1 MKINGMMKKGTAAA
15 LGSVLA
21 IGLLLGTGG
30 TLKSV
35 ADHKITKDTVSN
47 SAMKS
52 NAENKVT
59 DETGDNVGIVAIDL
73 VGDYIEQSS
82 GTDASDISGIM
93 PVSLEPDTGSGNADG
108 SDSTSNSGSDGST
121 QSGATD
127 TSADAAQ
134 NSDSGNGSDS
144 SAQSGAADTSTG
156 DVQNDDSTSGQDATQ
171 NSGSVNDSDS
181 SAQSTTEGNTTN
193 QDNGTGQLTVS
204 INPSSVTVEEGE
216 SATFSVTISDP
227 DYTYSSENFTYQWQK
242 QEASGSTFS
251 NIEGGTG
258 NSYTVSQATYSQNG
272 EQYRCQVSYTPSNS
286 SDTVTI
292 TSDVAVLYVNRTT
305 ATGPSITM
313 DLPSSY
319 TATSGTDVTFTIE
332 AKAGSTDSTLKYEW
346 YKNNS
351 PISDAGTGSASYTLS
366 KVTMTNNNNTT
377 YYCIVT
383 EKNSSGIELGTVTS
397 QTVTLTVTDNTVY
410 TVTVNNG
417 NAGSNAYAAGST
429 VSITATVP
437 TGNTFK
443 QWTSTDGVNFA
454 DSKEENTTF
463 TMPAKDVTVTA
474 ELNDGTTEDYTITI
488 TKQPENVAILAGGS
502 AAFTT
507 EATVS
512 PSAELVYQWTAD
524 FNDGK
529 GFVDVATGSTC
540 TLSNVPSTYSGA
552 VYRCKISVKDHSENY
567 LYTNTAVLT
576 IGYQITVNGG
586 TASPTTGNAGE
597 SVTIKA
603 DTPLDGYEFKQ
614 WTVKKGNVILKDE
627 SKAQTVFV
635 MPASDVELTAEFQQ
649 TLAKPVIT
657 TQPESVTVY
666 AGETTSFKVEAS
678 GEELTYQWMLDK
690 TDGKGFQKITGAT
703 EKVFRVYTQ
712 DGSMN
717 GYKYKCTV
725 TNRSGSVDSKEAVLT
740 VRYKITDG
748 ANSIWKKGSSDGL
761 TFQGNGAYTK
771 FRSIKI
777 DEQYIGGSNYT
788 KKSDPTIVT
797 MLASYLET
805 LSVGDHNLTMV
816 WEDGIAETV
825 FTVSAGSSSGSS
837 SSGSS
842 SGNTANNAA
851 GNAANVAAGGSS
863 GGSSAS
869 SEGDAGGA
877 DSTTASVSQQ
887 DSGETELVDMPIVSH
902 SENAKT
908 EAAVE
913 KPVQT
918 KKTEQSVESYLSG
931 GANGSVITSLNGDL
945 TKKQSKLNEYAATA
959 SIIVILMSAIGAILV
974 FAVRGITALYQSR
987 KRDR

>member
-1 MKINGMMKKGTAAA
+1 MKIKGMMKKGTAAA

-30 TLKSV
+30 ALKSV
-35 ADHKITKDTVSN
+35 ADHKLTKDTVSN
-47 SAMKS
+47 SAIRS
-52 NAENKVT
+52 NAENAGT
-59 DETGDNVGIVAIDL
+59 DETGDTVGTIDL
-73 VGDYIEQSS
+73 VSDYIGQSVS
-82 GTDASDISGIM
+82 GDAGDTNGMM
-93 PVSLEPDTGSGNADG
+93 PVSLEPDTGSGEADG
-108 SDSTSNSGSDGST
+108 SDSTGTIGTSTGAEQNNASSDGQDTTQGSDSDSDSDST
-121 QSGATD
+121 AQSGTTGTTSGDGQNDDASAGQD
-127 TSADAAQ
+127 TAQ
-134 NSDSGNGSDS
+134 NSALNSASDS
-144 SAQSGAADTSTG
+144 SAQLTTD
-156 DVQNDDSTSGQDATQ
+156 
-171 NSGSVNDSDS
+171 GS
-181 SAQSTTEGNTTN
+181 TTN
-193 QDNGTGQLTVS
+193 QANGTGQPTVS
-204 INPSSVTVEEGE
+204 INPSSVTVNEGE
-216 SATFSVTISDP
+216 SAMFSVSTSDS
-227 DYTYSSENFTYQWQK
+227 DDATSFTYQWQK
-242 QEASGSTFS
+242 KEASGSDFS
-251 NIEGGTG
+251 NIDGAT
-258 NSYTVSQATYSQNG
+258 NVFYTISNVQSNQNG
-272 EQYRCQVSYTPSNS
+272 EQYRCQVSYTPSGAS
-286 SDTVTI
+286 AQTTI
-292 TSDVAVLYVNRTT
+292 TSDTAVLNVNQTT
-305 ATGPSITM
+305 ATGPSITT

-319 TATSGTDVTFTIE
+319 TAAVGNAVTFTIAAE
-332 AKAGSTDSTLKYEW
+332 EGSAGSTLQYEW
-346 YKNNS
+346 HKNGS
-351 PISDAGTGSASYTLS
+351 PISDTGTNSDSYTLNS
-366 KVTMTNNNNTT
+366 VTANDNNTT
-377 YYCIVT
+377 YYCKVT
-383 EKNSSGIELGTVTS
+383 ETDSGGTTLGTVTS
-397 QTVTLTVTDNTVY
+397 KTVKLTVTDQTIY

-417 NAGSNAYAAGST
+417 TADSNAYTAGDT

-437 TGNTFK
+437 SGKTFR

-474 ELNDGTTEDYTITI
+474 EWDNGTTEDYTITI
-488 TKQPENVAILAGGS
+488 TKQPEKVSILAGGS
-502 AAFTT
+502 AVFTT
-507 EATVS
+507 EAAVS

-524 FNDGK
+524 YNDGK
-529 GFVDVATGSTC
+529 GFVDVATGSTY
-540 TLSNVPSTYSGA
+540 TISNAPSTYNGTI
-552 VYRCKISVKDHSENY
+552 YRCKVSVKDASEYY

-576 IGYQITVNGG
+576 IGYQITVNDG
-586 TASPTTGNAGE
+586 TASPSTGNAGE
-597 SVTIKA
+597 SITIKA
-603 DTPLDGYEFKQ
+603 NTPQEGYEFKQ
-614 WTVKKGNVILKDE
+614 WTVKKGNVILKDA

-690 TDGKGFQKITGAT
+690 TDGKGFQKVTGAT
-703 EKVFRVYTQ
+703 EKVLRVYTQ

-797 MLASYLET
+797 LVASYLET

-837 SSGSS
+837 SSGSV

-851 GNAANVAAGGSS
+851 GNAANAAAGGSS
-863 GGSSAS
+863 GDSAASSAGEAES
-869 SEGDAGGA
+869 A
-877 DSTTASVSQQ
+877 DSTTASAAQQ

-902 SENAKT
+902 SESTKT
-908 EAAVE
+908 DADVKE
-913 KPVQT
+913 PVQA
-918 KKTEQSVESYLSG
+918 KKTEQSVEAYLSG

-974 FAVRGITALYQSR
+974 FAVRGITTLYQSR
-987 KRDR
+987 RRDR

>member
-1 MKINGMMKKGTAAA
+1 MKINRMMKKGTAVA

-52 NAENKVT
+52 NAENAGT
-59 DETGDNVGIVAIDL
+59 DETGDTVGTIDL
-73 VGDYIEQSS
+73 VSDYIGQSVS
-82 GTDASDISGIM
+82 GDASDTNGMM
-93 PVSLEPDTGSGNADG
+93 PVSLEPDTGSGEADG
-108 SDSTSNSGSDGST
+108 SGTGTSTDNEQNDASSAGQDTTQGSALDSESDSTAQSGTTGTSTDDVQNNTSNS
-121 QSGATD
+121 A
-127 TSADAAQ
+127 
-134 NSDSGNGSDS
+134 SDS
-144 SAQSGAADTSTG
+144 ST
-156 DVQNDDSTSGQDATQ
+156 
-171 NSGSVNDSDS
+171 
-181 SAQSTTEGNTTN
+181 QSTTEGSTTT
-193 QDNGTGQLTVS
+193 QANGAGQPTVT
-204 INPSSVTVEEGE
+204 INSSSVTVKEGE
-216 SATFSVTISDP
+216 SATFSVTVSDP
-227 DYTYSSENFTYQWQK
+227 DSAYTSEAFRYQWQK

-251 NIEGGTG
+251 DIDGATDH
-258 NSYTVSQATYSQNG
+258 SYTVSPATYSQNG
-272 EQYRCQVSYTPSNS
+272 EKYQCQVSYTS
-286 SDTVTI
+286 SDGSGTVTI
-292 TSDVAVLYVNRTT
+292 TSDAATLNVNQTT
-305 ATGPSITM
+305 ATGPSITT

-319 TATSGTDVTFTIE
+319 TATVGNAVTFTIAAE
-332 AKAGSTDSTLKYEW
+332 AGSAGSTLQYEW
-346 YKNNS
+346 YKDGS
-351 PISDAGTGSASYTLS
+351 PISDTGTNSNSYTLNS
-366 KVTMTNNNNTT
+366 VTANDNNTT
-377 YYCIVT
+377 YYCTVT
-383 EKNSSGIELGTVTS
+383 ETDSDGTTLGTVTS
-397 QTVTLTVTDNTVY
+397 KTVKLTVTD
-410 TVTVNNG
+410 
-417 NAGSNAYAAGST
+417 
-429 VSITATVP
+429 
-437 TGNTFK
+437 
-443 QWTSTDGVNFA
+443 QQ
-454 DSKEENTTF
+454 
-463 TMPAKDVTVTA
+463 
-474 ELNDGTTEDYTITI
+474 DYSITI
-488 TKQPENVAILAGGS
+488 TKQPEKVSILAGGN
-502 AAFTT
+502 AVFTT
-507 EATVS
+507 EAAVS

-524 FNDGK
+524 YNDGK
-529 GFVDVATGSTC
+529 GFVDVATGSTY
-540 TLSNVPSTYSGA
+540 TISNVPSTYNGTI
-552 VYRCKISVKDHSENY
+552 YRCKVSVKDNPEYY

-576 IGYQITVNGG
+576 IGYQITVNDG
-586 TASPTTGNAGE
+586 TASPSTGNAGE
-597 SVTIKA
+597 SITIKA
-603 DTPLDGYEFKQ
+603 NTPQEGYEFKQ
-614 WTVKKGNVILKDE
+614 WTVKKGNVILKDA

-649 TLAKPVIT
+649 TLAKPAIT

-703 EKVFRVYTQ
+703 EKVLRVYTQ

-797 MLASYLET
+797 LLASYLET

-837 SSGSS
+837 SSGSA
-842 SGNTANNAA
+842 SGNTANNAT
-851 GNAANVAAGGSS
+851 GNVANAAAGGSS
-863 GGSSAS
+863 GGSATS
-869 SEGDAGGA
+869 SAGGAESA
-877 DSTTASVSQQ
+877 DSTTSSAAQQ

-902 SENAKT
+902 SESTKT
-908 EAAVE
+908 DADVKE
-913 KPVQT
+913 PVQS
-918 KKTEQSVESYLSG
+918 KATEQDMEAYLSE

-959 SIIVILMSAIGAILV
+959 SIIVILMSAIGASLV
-974 FAVRGITALYQSR
+974 FAVRGIMTLYQSR
-987 KRDR
+987 RRDR